1 MNQKARD
8 FFAWLNACPF
18 KVWKIQYD
26 GHGKTTVS
34 FIWDTSTGW
43 VWSEEENEIN
53 EVAREKGLHADDDR
67 DEIINIINNEDDK
80 KIFD

>member
-1 MNQKARD
+1 MDDKAKK
-8 FFAWLNACPF
+8 FYSWLNDCPF

-43 VWSEEENEIN
+43 VWAEEGDDV
-53 EVAREKGLHADDDR
+53 EVPK
-67 DEIINIINNEDDK
+67 
-80 KIFD
+80 